1 MKVDTMRAID
11 HYVGVPLCFV
21 LNLLFRIKELIF
33 KPKARQPEN
42 VLFLEL
48 SEMGSA
54 ILADPAMRWL
64 QGQGRNLYFVIF
76 EKNAASLRLLKTIP
90 EDRIFTIRPDSL
102 FTLVLDSLRFLVWCR
117 KNRID
122 TTIDLELYS
131 RVTALLSRMSG
142 AINRAGYDRVHE
154 EGLYRG
160 NFLTHPVMYNPHLH
174 ISRNF
179 MALVQATLGEPG
191 QPYQRYLVP
200 EEDIQQARA
209 EVDQRLKQSVLE
221 KLVKLKSDFNI
232 DRYRIMLVNPNA
244 SELLPQRRW
253 MSDRYAEVIQSVLSN
268 YQDILVVITGAPAEK
283 EDAEELTQMVG
294 QQRCVN
300 SAGVFTFSELVP
312 LYSVSYVM
320 LSNDSGP
327 PHFASVTD
335 LKTFVIFG
343 PETPK
348 LYGALGNSTPIY
360 AGLACSPCVSAGN
373 HRKTTCFDNQCLK
386 AISVGDVLS
395 VMRPILDHQII
406 TQQ

>member
-11 HYVGVPLCFV
+11 HYVGVPLCFL
-21 LNLLFRIKELIF
+21 LNLLYRIKELF
-33 KPKARQPEN
+33 LKPKAKQPEN
-42 VLFLEL
+42 VLFVEL

-54 ILADPAMRWL
+54 ILADPAMRCL
-64 QGQGRNLYFVIF
+64 QGQGKNLHFVIF

-90 EDRIFTIRPDSL
+90 EDQVFTIRPDSL
-102 FTLVLDSLRFLVWCR
+102 FTLVLDSMRFLFWCR
-117 KNRID
+117 QRKID
-122 TTIDLELYS
+122 TTIDLELFS

-142 AINRAGYDRVHE
+142 AVNRVGYDRVHE

-160 NFLTHPVMYNPHLH
+160 NFQTHPVMYNPHVH

-191 QPYQRYLVP
+191 QPYQRYLIP
-200 EEDIQQARA
+200 AEDIQLARA
-209 EVDQRLKQSVLE
+209 EIDERLKQSVLE
-221 KLVKLKSDFNI
+221 KLTRLKADFSTE
-232 DRYRIMLVNPNA
+232 RYRIMLVNPNA
-244 SELLPQRRW
+244 SDLLPQRRW
-253 MSDRYAEVIQSVLSN
+253 MRDRYAEVIRSVLAD
-268 YQDILVVITGAPAEK
+268 YDDILVVITGAPAEK
-283 EDAEELTQMVG
+283 EGAEKLTRMVEHE
-294 QQRCVN
+294 RCVN
-300 SAGVFTFSELVP
+300 SAGAFTFSELVP
-312 LYSVSYVM
+312 LYSVSCVM

-386 AISVGDVLS
+386 AINAGDVLA
-395 VMRPILDHQII
+395 VIRPTLDQNLII
-406 TQQ
+406 QS